1 MANHQAVLA
10 AFFLF
15 VLAVISNFELS
26 ASSLV
31 RGRVSCLDCHR
42 DFDFSGIKILLKCD
56 GEKKP
61 MTAMAASDGSF
72 QSVLPTAN
80 KKVSMKCLA
89 KILGGPEQL
98 YAHKHNLVSE
108 LIKSKHESE
117 VLTTSNPLS
126 FSLSCPKPTGDNV
139 GITIGDSKPVDF
151 PGMGGFGFPPA
162 SFFPFL
168 PIIGIP

>member
-1 MANHQAVLA
+1 MANQAAVA

-15 VLAVISNFELS
+15 VLGLFSNFELS
-26 ASSLV
+26 ASTLV
-31 RGRVSCLDCHR
+31 LGKVSCLDCHG
-42 DFDFSGIKILLKCD
+42 DFDFSGVKVLLKCE

-61 MTAMAASDGSF
+61 ITTMATSDGSF
-72 QSVLPTAN
+72 RSVLLTAD
-80 KKVSMKCLA
+80 KKRSMNCLA
-89 KILGGPEQL
+89 KLLGGPEQL
-98 YAHKHNLVSE
+98 YAHRHNMVSE
-108 LIKSKHESE
+108 LVKSKHDTK

-139 GITIGDSKPVDF
+139 GNMIGDSNTVNF
-151 PGMGGFGFPPA
+151 PGTGGFGFPPA

>member
-1 MANHQAVLA
+1 MYYL
-10 AFFLF
+10 
-15 VLAVISNFELS
+15 
-26 ASSLV
+26 
-31 RGRVSCLDCHR
+31 
-42 DFDFSGIKILLKCD
+42 GIKILLKCD

-61 MTAMAASDGSF
+61 VTAMATSDGSF
-72 QSVLPTAN
+72 RSVLSTAAE
-80 KKVSMKCLA
+80 KVSMNCLA

-108 LIKSKHESE
+108 LVKSKHDSR

-139 GITIGDSKPVDF
+139 ENMIGDSKTINF
-151 PGMGGFGFPPA
+151 PGTGGFGFPPM
-162 SFFPFL
+162 SFFPFI

>member
-1 MANHQAVLA
+1 MANQTVVA

-15 VLAVISNFELS
+15 VLAFFSNFNLS
-26 ASSLV
+26 ASALV
-31 RGRVSCLDCHR
+31 RGNVSCLDCHR
-42 DFDFSGIKILLKCD
+42 DFDFSGIKVLLKCD

-61 MTAMAASDGSF
+61 ITAMAASDGSF
-72 QSVLPTAN
+72 LSELPTAD
-80 KKVSMKCLA
+80 KKHSANCLA
-89 KILGGPEQL
+89 KLLGGPEQL

-108 LIKSKHESE
+108 LVKSTHDSK

-139 GITIGDSKPVDF
+139 GNMIGDSKIDF
-151 PGMGGFGFPPA
+151 PGLGGFGFPPA

>member
-1 MANHQAVLA
+1 MANQAAVA

-15 VLAVISNFELS
+15 VLAVFSNFELS
-26 ASSLV
+26 ASTLV
-31 RGRVSCLDCHR
+31 IGKVSCLDCHS
-42 DFDFSGIKILLKCD
+42 DFDFSGVKFLLKCD

-61 MTAMAASDGSF
+61 ITAMAASDGTF
-72 QSVLPTAN
+72 RSVLPTTD
-80 KKVSMKCLA
+80 KKHSMNCLA

-98 YAHKHNLVSE
+98 YAHKHNMVSE
-108 LIKSKHESE
+108 LVKSKHDTK
-117 VLTTSNPLS
+117 VLITSNPLS

-139 GITIGDSKPVDF
+139 GNMIGDSKTVNF
-151 PGMGGFGFPPA
+151 PGTGGFGFPPA